1 MIFIHFILL
10 VSCLM
15 NLFLYIL
22 RTFSCINLKYI
33 ILSLMIS
40 VMVLPNAQDN
50 LPKDWP
56 RMICGLGL
64 PGIML
69 TISILRSFIS
79 LFIAQKSCLIS
90 SCLGKFCHNLVAIFL
105 LWYVVHH
112 FYNFL
117 LLNDPFIPKEIFAV
131 KEICCINILVSNV
144 SRISSAE
151 RN

>member
-10 VSCLM
+10 ESCLM

-22 RTFSCINLKYI
+22 GTFSCINLKYV

-64 PGIML
+64 PGIMF

-79 LFIAQKSCLIS
+79 LFIALKSCLIS
-90 SCLGKFCHNLVAIFL
+90 SCMGKFYHNLVAIF
-105 LWYVVHH
+105 
-112 FYNFL
+112 
-117 LLNDPFIPKEIFAV
+117 FIM
-131 KEICCINILVSNV
+131 ICCSLFLQFSIIEWSIYSKRNIYS
-144 SRISSAE
+144 E
-151 RN
+151 RNLLRKYSSF

>member
-10 VSCLM
+10 ESCLM

-22 RTFSCINLKYI
+22 GTFSCINLKYI

-64 PGIML
+64 PGIMF

-79 LFIAQKSCLIS
+79 LFIALKSCLIS
-90 SCLGKFCHNLVAIFL
+90 SCMGKFYHNLVAIF
-105 LWYVVHH
+105 
-112 FYNFL
+112 
-117 LLNDPFIPKEIFAV
+117 FIM
-131 KEICCINILVSNV
+131 ICCSSFLQFSIIECSIYSKRNICS
-144 SRISSAE
+144 E
-151 RN
+151 RNLLRKYSSF